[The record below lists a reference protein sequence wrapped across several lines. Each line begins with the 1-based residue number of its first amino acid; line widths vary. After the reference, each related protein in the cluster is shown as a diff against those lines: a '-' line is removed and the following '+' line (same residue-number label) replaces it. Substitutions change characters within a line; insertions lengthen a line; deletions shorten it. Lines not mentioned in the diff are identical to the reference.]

1 MKLHLIGVNH
11 KTAPVDVRERLAIP
25 EWRLEEATRRLL
37 GERGVSECV
46 VFSTCNRVELVT
58 CSDDGPDLRG
68 FFREYLL
75 TDISALRDYLYEY
88 TDGDVVRHLFRVA
101 ASLDSMIVGEPQ
113 ILGQVKHSY
122 AIAKAV
128 GSIQGNL
135 DALLSRAL
143 SVAKRV
149 RTETAIG
156 SSAVSIASVAVELA
170 KKIFGSLQGRNV
182 YVVGAGKMSTLA
194 ARYLRSHG
202 AATIFVSNRSH
213 ERAQQ
218 MASAIGGTAIHF
230 DQLYSTADQADIV
243 VTSTGAPHAIF
254 RREHGEI
261 FMQRRKNRPMFF
273 IDIAVPR
280 DVDPAMS
287 AIDGIFVYDID
298 DLQHVVEANASDRG
312 REAQR
317 AEAIVEQEVSRFQ
330 RRVQSLD
337 AVPTIIALQQRLD
350 AIRQTE
356 LDRLRGRLGRL
367 TPEQEA
373 VVESLTRGI
382 VNKILHSPI
391 SAVKTMSGSEQLASV
406 ADLVRSLFGIH
417 DVIGSQNGMASLG
430 EEAETDIGPAQLP
443 KSVRKDTSETP
454 IVVQKFISSD

>member
-1 MKLHLIGVNH
+1 
-11 KTAPVDVRERLAIP
+11 
-25 EWRLEEATRRLL
+25 
-37 GERGVSECV
+37 
-46 VFSTCNRVELVT
+46 
-58 CSDDGPDLRG
+58 
-68 FFREYLL
+68 
-75 TDISALRDYLYEY
+75 
-88 TDGDVVRHLFRVA
+88 
-101 ASLDSMIVGEPQ
+101 MIVGEPQ

-182 YVVGAGKMSTLA
+182 YVVGAGKMSALA
-194 ARYLRSHG
+194 ARHLRSHG
-202 AATIFVSNRSH
+202 AATIFVSNRTH

-330 RRVQSLD
+330 RRLQSLD

-382 VNKILHSPI
+382 VNKILHSPV
-391 SAVKTMSGSEQLASV
+391 SALKAMSGSEQLASV
-406 ADLVRSLFGIH
+406 ADLVRSLFGVE
-417 DVIGSQNGMASLG
+417 DVIGPRNGTASLDKG
-430 EEAETDIGPAQLP
+430 TETDADPARLEDSLSNRAAETTTVA
-443 KSVRKDTSETP
+443 
-454 IVVQKFISSD
+454 QKFTSPD